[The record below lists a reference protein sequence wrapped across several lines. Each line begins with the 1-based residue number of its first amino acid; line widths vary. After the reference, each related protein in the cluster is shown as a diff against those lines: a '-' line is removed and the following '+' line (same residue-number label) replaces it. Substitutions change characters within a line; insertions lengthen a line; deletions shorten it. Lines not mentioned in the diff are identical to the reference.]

1 MLRGNA
7 KWLEHR
13 YIIIAKQNVM
23 KQRSDSKE
31 VNNNTGLRAT
41 VDLIT
46 WAIKSEVFTWITNS
60 TSEFLKTSLALD
72 YKYRLPPINKPL

>member
-1 MLRGNA
+1 MLRGNT
-7 KWLEHR
+7 KWLVHR
-13 YIIIAKQNVM
+13 YFIIAKQNVM

-46 WAIKSEVFTWITNS
+46 WAIHKIRGFH
-60 TSEFLKTSLALD
+60 LD
-72 YKYRLPPINKPL
+72 N

>member
-46 WAIKSEVFTWITNS
+46 WAIS
-60 TSEFLKTSLALD
+60 
-72 YKYRLPPINKPL
+72 PG